1 MPLVASELLC
11 LHENKVEH
19 RDLNKAYV
27 QILAL
32 NNPILNNPRSLFP
45 VSAVPPVPP
54 FTITCS
60 LLTVHAFLTSLVR
73 AR

>member
-32 NNPILNNPRSLFP
+32 NNPIFNNPRSLFP
-45 VSAVPPVPP
+45 VPAFPL

-60 LLTVHAFLTSLVR
+60 LLTVHAFRISLVR